1 MGECYI
7 PSIRSIN
14 FIIREDIFIW
24 DTQKNIEDEEKW
36 VQKKEELV
44 KKTKE
49 NNNISGRDYTYQKS
63 QYLDLCLARSGN

>member
-14 FIIREDIFIW
+14 LIIKEELFIW
-24 DTQKNIEDEEKW
+24 DTPKNIEAEEKW

-49 NNNISGRDYTYQKS
+49 NNNISGRD
-63 QYLDLCLARSGN
+63 